1 MPEPPH
7 PPFESDYDK
16 RKRLRDVLRGQAIK
30 RRKEQQDDAARRG
43 EHNFTVTPPAP
54 SEEHR
59 RLVIA
64 VTNDD
69 AGNEF
74 LESLREN
81 QESLGFFF
89 AGTLAELLRAARV
102 ERSTG
107 ADELRDKFAFLEI
120 RPGWDFPVMNGVL
133 RHGCRLSRG
142 AQRTVDV
149 DVEADFPMRF
159 SSSVGLG
166 PNYNLRSHGSLHDRY
181 LQLLN
186 LPAYRSAKSA
196 KIAVVDS
203 GFEKPGSLSGFLDLV
218 DPSNSTE
225 KDTFGHGTAMASI
238 IADVALGADV
248 YSVRASDQGPHVSE
262 AMLGVAAASFHFA
275 ADIIN
280 LSFGMPYAQSCTA
293 CGSASGVSKVF
304 FRLLRALS
312 EKPMSSGEPP
322 ILVAATGNDGLSTGF
337 DAPALWD
344 FTLAVGSIN
353 KKTERSTFSN
363 YGSSGQTQYVMMP
376 GGEES
381 QGTISEWIG
390 QAKQKCFGT
399 SPAAA
404 YASGMLALYLAHPNY
419 KGLDR
424 ATFLATVLG
433 QCKPCRGQN
442 RSEHGH
448 GYLTFN

>member
-1 MPEPPH
+1 
-7 PPFESDYDK
+7 
-16 RKRLRDVLRGQAIK
+16 
-30 RRKEQQDDAARRG
+30 
-43 EHNFTVTPPAP
+43 
-54 SEEHR
+54 
-59 RLVIA
+59 
-64 VTNDD
+64 
-69 AGNEF
+69 
-74 LESLREN
+74 
-81 QESLGFFF
+81 
-89 AGTLAELLRAARV
+89 
-102 ERSTG
+102 
-107 ADELRDKFAFLEI
+107 
-120 RPGWDFPVMNGVL
+120 
-133 RHGCRLSRG
+133 
-142 AQRTVDV
+142 
-149 DVEADFPMRF
+149 
-159 SSSVGLG
+159 LG
-166 PNYNLRSHGSLHDRY
+166 PNYNLRSNGSLHDRY

-186 LPAYRSAKSA
+186 VPAYRSAKSA

-218 DPSNSTE
+218 DPRNSTE
-225 KDTFGHGTAMASI
+225 KDTFGHGTAIASI
-238 IADVALGADV
+238 IADVAPGADV

-304 FRLLRALS
+304 FRLLRSLS
-312 EKPMSSGEPP
+312 EKPMSLGEPP

-337 DAPALWD
+337 DAPALWN

-353 KKTERSTFSN
+353 KKTDRSTFSN

-399 SPAAA
+399 SAAAA
-404 YASGMLALYLAHPNY
+404 YASGMLALYLAHPSY